1 MDAPLTLKDATDVL
15 GDASRFFVAVY
26 EEFKFK
32 ETDLLKDYV
41 DFILHEPV
49 EWIKGFP
56 LKLRTRLSF
65 AKPKATLI
73 RLLKVS
79 AVIQSLGMG
88 YCSKAHDVVWDT
100 FKKHG
105 DAILEARVKKG
116 FVGAGE
122 ETVKSEPNAERVSES
137 GSEPS
142 SGEQVLQNTLILE
155 ETTDM
160 PVEVEDIPEPPTMTV
175 SRAVVGEG
183 KQGPLVPKGGWERK
197 FAVLASSFRAL
208 LADHTHDVFGMKRPT
223 GIAQAALIL
232 LDALEHGA

>member
-32 ETDLLKDYV
+32 ETDLLKDYM

-56 LKLRTRLSF
+56 LKLRSRLSF

-79 AVIQSLGMG
+79 AVIQSLGME

-122 ETVKSEPNAERVSES
+122 ETVKPAPNADHES

-175 SRAVVGEG
+175 SRAI
-183 KQGPLVPKGGWERK
+183 GGGNPDWERK

>member
-1 MDAPLTLKDATDVL
+1 MDSPLTLKDATDVL

-32 ETDLLKDYV
+32 ETDLLKGYL

-65 AKPKATLI
+65 AKPKAAVI
-73 RLLKVS
+73 RLLKVPV
-79 AVIQSLGMG
+79 VIQSLGME
-88 YCSKAHDVVWDT
+88 YCSKAHDVIWDT

-105 DAILEARVKKG
+105 DTILEARVKKG

-122 ETVKSEPNAERVSES
+122 ATAAEQVSES
-137 GSEPS
+137 GSEPP

-155 ETTDM
+155 ENSDM
-160 PVEVEDIPEPPTMTV
+160 PVEVEDISEPPTMTV
-175 SRAVVGEG
+175 RHAVVGEG
-183 KQGPLVPKGGWERK
+183 KKDWERK
-197 FAVLASSFRAL
+197 FVVLAAAFRAML
-208 LADHTHDVFGMKRPT
+208 SDQVKDSMYNHEKKPT
-223 GIAQAALIL
+223 GIAQATLIL
-232 LDALEHGA
+232 IEALEHGA

>member
-1 MDAPLTLKDATDVL
+1 MAMDAQLTLKNATDLL
-15 GDASRFFVAVY
+15 GDASRYFVAVY

-32 ETDLLKDYV
+32 ETDLLKDYM

-65 AKPKATLI
+65 AKPKAAVI
-73 RLLKVS
+73 RLLKVP
-79 AVIQSLGMG
+79 AAIQTLGME

-105 DAILEARVKKG
+105 DAILDARTKKG

-122 ETVKSEPNAERVSES
+122 AVPESEPGPKTEENDVSES
-137 GSEPS
+137 GSEP
-142 SGEQVLQNTLILE
+142 VPQNTLILE
-155 ETTDM
+155 EVNDL
-160 PVEVEDIPEPPTMTV
+160 PVDAEELPEPPTMSV
-175 SRAVVGEG
+175 SRAAASVGESSH
-183 KQGPLVPKGGWERK
+183 GWERK

-208 LADHTHDVFGMKRPT
+208 LSDHIKDTLYLHEKKPT

-232 LDALEHGA
+232 LDALERGV